1 MSSTNKGTINGAAGA
16 GGAVTTA
23 SAPRPHWRS
32 RDPSATVVYVVHPDQ
47 FRDVV
52 QQLTGAAPA
61 DTAPSEATPS
71 TADANATL
79 ARRHCDGGGGDDRDI
94 DGTRARTTTLRQM
107 MDECSAW
114 ATDDGFGCDENYGES
129 SVPGMKHRRL

>member
-52 QQLTGAAPA
+52 QQLTGVAPA
-61 DTAPSEATPS
+61 NTSPSEAAPF
-71 TADANATL
+71 TADANAAL
-79 ARRHCDGGGGDDRDI
+79 AQHRRHGGGGDDGDC
-94 DGTRARTTTLRQM
+94 DGPPPRATTLRQM

-114 ATDDGFGCDENYGES
+114 ATDDGFGCDENS
-129 SVPGMKHRRL
+129 KPF